1 MSGGGGCPLEMDGM
15 DDMDRMDG
23 GDRKGRPYSLCEH
36 SRGDRAHP
44 LICLWK
50 HPRGKSAP
58 TRVPL
63 YPEAHPNY

>member
-1 MSGGGGCPLEMDGM
+1 
-15 DDMDRMDG
+15 MDRMDG